1 MIRYIFFFSFT
12 LLIFSC
18 SPFSHYS
25 KNYNFKIAG
34 NPDYSDLNY
43 WAAHPCKWDP
53 SDSIPTSLFNQER
66 DTLADVFFL
75 HPTTYTTGTMSN
87 RQNASIDDKI
97 LNAKTDYTTILYQ
110 ASVFNQ
116 HCRVFA
122 PRYRQAHISS
132 FFMKDTNLANESFDI
147 AYNDL
152 KTAFEYY
159 LQHWNQGRPIIIA
172 AHSQGSKHA
181 ERLLKEFFDSK
192 NLKEKLIV
200 AYIIGW
206 PVPNNYFS
214 KLNMCNDS
222 LETGC
227 LCSWRTFK
235 KGFTPYYIKSEKGA
249 VLVTNP
255 LTWKTTKE
263 YASEKLHTGSILR
276 DFNKIYVHST
286 DAQISNGMLWVS
298 RPDFPGS
305 VFYLSRNYHIGDI
318 NLFYINLRQNIEQRI
333 RSYYSR

>member
-1 MIRYIFFFSFT
+1 M
-12 LLIFSC
+12 
-18 SPFSHYS
+18 
-25 KNYNFKIAG
+25 
-34 NPDYSDLNY
+34 
-43 WAAHPCKWDP
+43 
-53 SDSIPTSLFNQER
+53 FN
-66 DTLADVFFL
+66 
-75 HPTTYTTGTMSN
+75 S
-87 RQNASIDDKI
+87 QNARIDDKI

-132 FFMKDTNLANESFDI
+132 FFMQDTTLANEAFEI

-159 LQHWNQGRPIIIA
+159 LQHWNNGRPIIIA

-181 ERLLKEFFDSK
+181 ERLLKEFFDTK
-192 NLKEKLIV
+192 RLKEKLIA

-214 KLNMCNDS
+214 SLKMCNDS

-235 KGFTPYYIKSEKGA
+235 KGFIPYYVKGEKGT

-263 YASEKLHTGSILR
+263 YASEKLHTGSILK
-276 DFNKIYVHST
+276 DFNKIYVHTT
-286 DAQISNGMLWVS
+286 DAQNQSCCTLGFKTRLS
-298 RPDFPGS
+298 GS
-305 VFYLSRNYHIGDI
+305 VFYVTRNYHIGDI

-333 RSYYSR
+333 RSFNSR